1 MRMSTKAQSAVTAT
15 LSLALHYKDG
25 PLNVADLSEEQGI
38 SVSYLE
44 QLFAYLRRG
53 GLVQGVRG
61 PGGGYILTRPA
72 SDISL
77 ADIVAAVDGPAEIE
91 AKRPALG
98 QTHSATAEMWDD
110 LSKVFYDFLKG
121 ITLEDVVRRQSTGA
135 STGESTAA
143 TQPEMRAHGADS
155 GRRM

>member
-15 LSLALHYKDG
+15 LSLALHYKEG

-61 PGGGYILTRPA
+61 PGGGYVLTRPA

-77 ADIVAAVDGPAEIE
+77 ADIVAAVDGQQASAE
-91 AKRPALG
+91 AARPGFG
-98 QTHSATAEMWDD
+98 QNGQTAEMWSD
-110 LSKVFYDFLKG
+110 LSKTFYDFLKG
-121 ITLEDVVRRQSTGA
+121 ITLEDVVKRSTPKQADAGTNGQPLRAPGGA
-135 STGESTAA
+135 EK
-143 TQPEMRAHGADS
+143 RAS
-155 GRRM
+155 

>member
-15 LSLALHYKDG
+15 MSLALHYKDG
-25 PLNVADLSEEQGI
+25 PLNVAELSEEQGI

-77 ADIVAAVDGPAEIE
+77 AEIVAAVDGRDE
-91 AKRPALG
+91 RPAPANGNG
-98 QTHSATAEMWDD
+98 QNVTHEMWSD

-121 ITLEDVVRRQSTGA
+121 ITLADVVNGTKRLDNAPQNRSAPQS
-135 STGESTAA
+135 
-143 TQPEMRAHGADS
+143 HS
-155 GRRM
+155 GTR

>member
-1 MRMSTKAQSAVTAT
+1 MSTKAQSAVTAT
-15 LSLALHYKDG
+15 LSLALHYKEG

-77 ADIVAAVDGPAEIE
+77 ADIVAAVDGPQAVEP
-91 AKRPALG
+91 AARPAFG
-98 QTHSATAEMWDD
+98 QNGQTAEMWSD
-110 LSKVFYDFLKG
+110 LSKVFQDFLQG
-121 ITLEDVVRRQSTGA
+121 ITLEDVVKRQ
-135 STGESTAA
+135 TAA
-143 TQPEMRAHGADS
+143 KEGETVAHAQPMRMAEKRAS
-155 GRRM
+155 

>member
-77 ADIVAAVDGPAEIE
+77 ADIVAAVDGAEE
-91 AKRPALG
+91 APRRTLG
-98 QTHSATAEMWDD
+98 QDHSATAEMWED

-121 ITLEDVVRRQSTGA
+121 ITLEDVVRRTKAQGGDAA
-135 STGESTAA
+135 SAMAA
-143 TQPEMRAHGADS
+143 EVRSAMEDRVVSKA
-155 GRRM
+155 

>member
-61 PGGGYILTRPA
+61 PGGGYVLTRPA

-77 ADIVAAVDGPAEIE
+77 ADIVAAVDGAEDS
-91 AKRPALG
+91 KRRAGLG
-98 QTHSATAEMWDD
+98 QDHNPTAEMWDD
-110 LSKVFYDFLKG
+110 LSRVFYDFLKG
-121 ITLEDVVRRQSTGA
+121 ITLDNVVHRNKLQK
-135 STGESTAA
+135 GEPIATAA
-143 TQPEMRAHGADS
+143 TSDLRGAATENA
-155 GRRM
+155 RRS

>member
-15 LSLALHYKDG
+15 LSLALHYKEG

-77 ADIVAAVDGPAEIE
+77 ADIVAAVDGPQAVEP
-91 AKRPALG
+91 AARPAFG
-98 QTHSATAEMWDD
+98 QNGQTAEMWSD
-110 LSKVFYDFLKG
+110 LSKVFQDFLKG
-121 ITLEDVVRRQSTGA
+121 ITLEDVVKRQ
-135 STGESTAA
+135 TAA
-143 TQPEMRAHGADS
+143 KEGETVAHAHPMRMAAEKRAS
-155 GRRM
+155 

>member
-77 ADIVAAVDGPAEIE
+77 ADIVSAVDGAEE
-91 AKRPALG
+91 PKRRTGLG
-98 QTHSATAEMWDD
+98 QDHSPTAEMWDD

-121 ITLEDVVRRQSTGA
+121 ITLDDVVHRNKLQK
-135 STGESTAA
+135 GEPVNAAATAELRTAA
-143 TQPEMRAHGADS
+143 AES
-155 GRRM
+155 LRRS

>member
-77 ADIVAAVDGPAEIE
+77 ADIVAAVDGADES
-91 AKRPALG
+91 RRRTGLG
-98 QTHSATAEMWDD
+98 LSQDHNPTAEMWDD

-121 ITLEDVVRRQSTGA
+121 ITLEDVVRRNKLQSGEPA
-135 STGESTAA
+135 SAAA
-143 TQPEMRAHGADS
+143 TAELRGAAADS
-155 GRRM
+155 VRRG

>member
-1 MRMSTKAQSAVTAT
+1 MSTKAQSAVTAT

-77 ADIVAAVDGPAEIE
+77 ADIVAAVDGADET
-91 AKRPALG
+91 KRKPGLG
-98 QTHSATAEMWDD
+98 QDHNPTAEMWDD

-121 ITLEDVVRRQSTGA
+121 ITLDDVVRRNKLQKGDQT
-135 STGESTAA
+135 STAMTSELRGAA
-143 TQPEMRAHGADS
+143 TES
-155 GRRM
+155 LRRG

>member
-15 LSLALHYKDG
+15 LSLAMHYKEG

-77 ADIVAAVDGPAEIE
+77 ADIVAAVDGVEDAP
-91 AKRPALG
+91 RRTLG
-98 QTHSATAEMWDD
+98 QDHNQTAEMWDD

-121 ITLEDVVRRQSTGA
+121 ITLEDVVHRTKAQQAQGQPGIA
-135 STGESTAA
+135 I
-143 TQPEMRAHGADS
+143 PEMKTAPEAL
-155 GRRM
+155 RRT

>member
-15 LSLALHYKDG
+15 LSLALHYKEG

-77 ADIVAAVDGPAEIE
+77 ADIVAAVDGPQAVEP
-91 AKRPALG
+91 AARPAFG
-98 QTHSATAEMWDD
+98 QNGQTAEMWSD
-110 LSKVFYDFLKG
+110 LSKVFNGFLKG
-121 ITLEDVVRRQSTGA
+121 ITLEDVVKRTAVPKDETVA
-135 STGESTAA
+135 SPQPLRMAA
-143 TQPEMRAHGADS
+143 EKRAS
-155 GRRM
+155 

>member
-77 ADIVAAVDGPAEIE
+77 ADIVAAVDGAEE
-91 AKRPALG
+91 APRRTLG
-98 QTHSATAEMWDD
+98 QEHSPTAEMWED
-110 LSKVFYDFLKG
+110 LSKVFFDFLKG
-121 ITLEDVVRRQSTGA
+121 ITLEDVVRRTKAQGGDAA
-135 STGESTAA
+135 SAMAA
-143 TQPEMRAHGADS
+143 EVRNAMEH
-155 GRRM
+155 RMTSKA

>member
-15 LSLALHYKDG
+15 LSLALHYKEG

-77 ADIVAAVDGPAEIE
+77 ADIVAAVDGAEE
-91 AKRPALG
+91 APRRTLG
-98 QTHSATAEMWDD
+98 QDHSPTAEMWED

-121 ITLEDVVRRQSTGA
+121 ITLEDVVRRSKAQGIDAA
-135 STGESTAA
+135 SATAA
-143 TQPEMRAHGADS
+143 EMRSAMENRIAS
-155 GRRM
+155 KA

>member
-15 LSLALHYKDG
+15 LSLALHYKEG

-77 ADIVAAVDGPAEIE
+77 ADIVAAVDGPQAVEP
-91 AKRPALG
+91 AARPAFG
-98 QTHSATAEMWDD
+98 QNGQTAEMWSD
-110 LSKVFYDFLKG
+110 LSKVFQDFLKG
-121 ITLEDVVRRQSTGA
+121 ITLEDVVKRQ
-135 STGESTAA
+135 TAA
-143 TQPEMRAHGADS
+143 KEGETAVHAQPMRMAAEKRAS
-155 GRRM
+155 

>member
-15 LSLALHYKDG
+15 LSLALHYKEG

-77 ADIVAAVDGPAEIE
+77 ADIVAAVDGPQAVEP
-91 AKRPALG
+91 ATARPAFG
-98 QTHSATAEMWDD
+98 QNGQTAEMWSD
-110 LSKVFYDFLKG
+110 LSKVFNGFLKG
-121 ITLEDVVRRQSTGA
+121 ITLEDVVKRTAVPKDGETVA
-135 STGESTAA
+135 SSPQPLRMAA
-143 TQPEMRAHGADS
+143 EKRA
-155 GRRM
+155 

>member
-77 ADIVAAVDGPAEIE
+77 ADIVAAVDGADES
-91 AKRPALG
+91 RRRTGLG
-98 QTHSATAEMWDD
+98 QEHNPTAEMWDD

-121 ITLEDVVRRQSTGA
+121 ITLEDVVRRNKLSSGDQV
-135 STGESTAA
+135 STAA
-143 TQPEMRAHGADS
+143 TAELRGAAADS
-155 GRRM
+155 LRRG

>member
-77 ADIVAAVDGPAEIE
+77 ADIVAAVDGADESRR
-91 AKRPALG
+91 RPTLG
-98 QTHSATAEMWDD
+98 QEHNPTAEMWDD
-110 LSKVFYDFLKG
+110 LSKAFYDFLKG
-121 ITLEDVVRRQSTGA
+121 ITLEDVVQRNKLRRGQPTAQAA
-135 STGESTAA
+135 STELRNAA
-143 TQPEMRAHGADS
+143 ADTL
-155 GRRM
+155 RRT

>member
-77 ADIVAAVDGPAEIE
+77 ADIVSAVDGADEP
-91 AKRPALG
+91 KRRTGLG
-98 QTHSATAEMWDD
+98 QDHSPTAEMWDD

-121 ITLEDVVRRQSTGA
+121 ITLEDVVHRNKLQK
-135 STGESTAA
+135 GEPVNAAATSELRTAA
-143 TQPEMRAHGADS
+143 AES
-155 GRRM
+155 LRRG

>member
-72 SDISL
+72 ADISL
-77 ADIVAAVDGPAEIE
+77 ADIVAAVDGPQAVEPSV
-91 AKRPALG
+91 RPAFG
-98 QTHSATAEMWDD
+98 QNGQTAEMWSD
-110 LSKVFYDFLKG
+110 LSKVFYDFLKN
-121 ITLEDVVRRQSTGA
+121 ITLEDVVKRSTQTKGDA
-135 STGESTAA
+135 SAAVQAA
-143 TQPEMRAHGADS
+143 TRMPLPEKRAS
-155 GRRM
+155 

>member
-72 SDISL
+72 ADISL
-77 ADIVAAVDGPAEIE
+77 ADIVAAVDGADET
-91 AKRPALG
+91 KRRMGLG
-98 QTHSATAEMWDD
+98 QDHNPTAEMWDD

-121 ITLEDVVRRQSTGA
+121 ITLEDVVHRNKLQK
-135 STGESTAA
+135 GEPVSAAA
-143 TQPEMRAHGADS
+143 TSELRGAAAES
-155 GRRM
+155 IRR

>member
-98 QTHSATAEMWDD
+98 QTHSPTAEMWDD

-121 ITLEDVVRRQSTGA
+121 ITLEDVVRRQSAQHGA
-135 STGESTAA
+135 PGESPS

>member
-77 ADIVAAVDGPAEIE
+77 ADIVAAVDGADEP
-91 AKRPALG
+91 KRRTGLG
-98 QTHSATAEMWDD
+98 QDHSPTAEMWDD

-121 ITLEDVVRRQSTGA
+121 ITLEDVVRRNKLQK
-135 STGESTAA
+135 GEPVNAAATSELRTAA
-143 TQPEMRAHGADS
+143 TES
-155 GRRM
+155 LRRG

>member
-77 ADIVAAVDGPAEIE
+77 ADIVAAVDGADET
-91 AKRPALG
+91 KRKPGLG
-98 QTHSATAEMWDD
+98 QDHNPTAEMWDD

-121 ITLEDVVRRQSTGA
+121 ITLDDVVRRNKLEKGDQTSIAMTSELRG
-135 STGESTAA
+135 AA
-143 TQPEMRAHGADS
+143 TES
-155 GRRM
+155 LRRG